1 MNKRKIPMRM
11 CVACREA
18 HEKKELLRVVKNNAG
33 DVSFDLTGKAQ
44 GRGAYICP
52 SLECLDK
59 AFKTKALNR
68 ALECTLTEEMYN
80 ELKRVIQ
87 RREIGK

>member
-1 MNKRKIPMRM
+1 M
-11 CVACREA
+11 CVACREP
-18 HEKKELLRVVKNNAG
+18 HEKKELLRIVKNNSGEVA
-33 DVSFDLTGKAQ
+33 FDMTGKAQ

-52 SLECLDK
+52 KVECLDK
-59 AFKTKALNR
+59 AYKAKALNR
-68 ALECTLTEEMYN
+68 ALECTMTEDMYN